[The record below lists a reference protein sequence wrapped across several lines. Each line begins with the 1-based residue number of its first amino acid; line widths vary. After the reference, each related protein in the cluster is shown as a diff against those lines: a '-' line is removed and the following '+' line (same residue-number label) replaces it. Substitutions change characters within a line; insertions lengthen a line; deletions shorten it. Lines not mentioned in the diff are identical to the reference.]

1 MIRKRKDCVELE
13 KVLIAAN
20 DWAVNRQMKFNVD
33 KSKMV
38 CTGRYSPSF
47 AYEVMGSELTITTL
61 EQALGVMIA
70 SSISTSAQCLA
81 ALRKANQMRGM
92 EYKPENIGLPSV

>member
-1 MIRKRKDCVELE
+1 MQGD
-13 KVLIAAN
+13 N
-20 DWAVNRQMKFNVD
+20 
-33 KSKMV
+33 
-38 CTGRYSPSF
+38 SPSF
-47 AYEVMGSELTITTL
+47 AYEMVGSELTITTL
-61 EQALGVMIA
+61 EQALEVVIA